1 MVSRRRMMSESEDAW
16 NSAYDDNGRGGSED
30 NNFSG
35 RESIFSDERVD
46 TDNPVLLHNE
56 ENAMENPSEGP
67 VQWKMV
73 DGFPVPMSRPQG
85 PAAVQGKEHLRRT
98 LVAVEGPTGVLVARA
113 IRNLKTG
120 QVQHTEA
127 MRLPT
132 HAELQEVQARGQV
145 VPAPTG
151 LSGAEAAVVG
161 PAPTSAQ
168 VSAIPWGKVAV
179 GGGVAVA
186 AYLAWKKWMA

>member
-30 NNFSG
+30 NNFSA
-35 RESIFSDERVD
+35 RDSIFSDERAD
-46 TDNPVLLHNE
+46 TDNPVLSHNE
-56 ENAMENPSEGP
+56 ENAEENPAEGP

-73 DGFPVPMSRPQG
+73 DGFPVPMSRQ
-85 PAAVQGKEHLRRT
+85 PAAIGGKEHLRRT
-98 LVAVEGPTGVLVARA
+98 LVAVEGPTGILVARA
-113 IRNLKTG
+113 IRNTKTG

-145 VPAPTG
+145 VPTPTG
-151 LSGAEAAVVG
+151 LAGAEEAAAAVSPPASGAG
-161 PAPTSAQ
+161 
-168 VSAIPWGKVAV
+168 IPWGKVAI
-179 GGGVAVA
+179 GGGVVVA
-186 AYLAWKKWMA
+186 AYLAWKKWM